1 MKKFLMRVVNANLSK
16 FIKTT
21 VVIFMLTATSGAKG
35 QVTPASAI
43 INDVSGPG
51 KAVVTYVTTGNES
64 LFFDVKVD
72 NDEGKKFTIIVRD
85 DNATTL
91 YRGSFSD
98 KIFKKR
104 FVLPKTDSNKLTFHI
119 RSESA
124 FKSESFE
131 INTNSRIV
139 EEVIVKKVI

>member
-1 MKKFLMRVVNANLSK
+1 MKKHLMRAVNANLSR

-21 VVIFMLTATSGAKG
+21 VVVFMLAATTGAKA
-35 QVTPASAI
+35 QVTPAAAI
-43 INDVSGPG
+43 INDVSGAG
-51 KAVVTYVTTGNES
+51 KAVVTYVTGGNES

-72 NDEGKKFTIIVRD
+72 NAEGEKFTIVVRD

-91 YRGSFSD
+91 YRGTFSD
-98 KIFKKR
+98 KNFKKR
-104 FVLPKTDSNKLTFHI
+104 FVLPKTESSKLTFHI
-119 RSESA
+119 KGESG

-139 EEVIVKKVI
+139 EEVIVRKVV

>member
-1 MKKFLMRVVNANLSK
+1 MKKHLMRVVNANFSK
-16 FIKTT
+16 FIKTS
-21 VVIFMLTATSGAKG
+21 VVVFMLAAATGAKA
-35 QVTPASAI
+35 QVSPAAAI
-43 INDVSGPG
+43 INEASGTG
-51 KAVVTYVTTGNES
+51 KTDVTYVTAGNES

-72 NDEGKKFTIIVRD
+72 NAEGEKFSIVVRD

-98 KIFKKR
+98 KNFKKR

-119 RSESA
+119 RSESGL
-124 FKSESFE
+124 KSESFE

>member
-1 MKKFLMRVVNANLSK
+1 MRVVNANLSR

-21 VVIFMLTATSGAKG
+21 VVVFMITAVTGVKA
-35 QVTPASAI
+35 QVTPAAAI
-43 INDVSGPG
+43 INDINGEG

-72 NDEGKKFTIIVRD
+72 NAEGEKFSIVVRD

-98 KIFKKR
+98 RNFKKR
-104 FVLPKTDSNKLTFHI
+104 FVLPKTDANKLTFHI
-119 RSESA
+119 RSESGL
-124 FKSESFE
+124 KSESFE
-131 INTNSRIV
+131 INTNSRVV
-139 EEVIVKKVI
+139 EEVIVKKVV